1 MQNPQYSRPSRI
13 QPPQQALQTATLKGE
28 MQKDDSG
35 VLGSTT
41 GAPRSV
47 MQEARL
53 PSNTAVTQGNNIP
66 LSLKERQRE
75 RERERGE
82 DRRGEGEGREGRGR
96 DRRKVGK
103 TEIEL
108 VGRV

>member
-53 PSNTAVTQGNNIP
+53 PSNTAVTQGNNIL

-75 RERERGE
+75 RERERGGQE
-82 DRRGEGEGREGRGR
+82 RRR
-96 DRRKVGK
+96 RRKRRERQGQK
-103 TEIEL
+103 KSGEN
-108 VGRV
+108 RD

>member
-75 RERERGE
+75 RERERGGQE
-82 DRRGEGEGREGRGR
+82 RRR
-96 DRRKVGK
+96 RRKRRERQGQK
-103 TEIEL
+103 KSGEN
-108 VGRV
+108 RD